1 MSTFDEL
8 KLEQAVAET
17 LAAARA
23 VPEEWRVAARAAYSW
38 RTIDME
44 LLELSFDSQL
54 DPVDDVRSVGTAART
69 LEYAGGGL
77 TLEVEVLR
85 DRIMGRLSGAGD
97 VVLERPDHERWVA
110 DTDDSGFFTLE
121 ATVSG
126 PVRFTVRVGT
136 QTLVT
141 EWVTL

>member
-8 KLEQAVAET
+8 QLEQAVAET
-17 LAAARA
+17 VAAARA

-38 RTIDME
+38 RTIDQE
-44 LLELSFDSQL
+44 LLELSFDSQF
-54 DPVDDVRSVGTAART
+54 DPTDDLRSIGTART
-69 LEYAGGGL
+69 LEYAGAGL
-77 TLEVEVLR
+77 TLEVEVLP

-110 DTDDSGFFTLE
+110 DTDDSGFFTL
-121 ATVSG
+121 AAAVSG
-126 PVRFTVRVGT
+126 PVRFTVHVGT